1 MLVVLSTFPD
11 EATARTICAALV
23 AGGFVACAN
32 ILPQVTSIYR
42 WQGEMKEDGE
52 TLAILKLP
60 TEGFP
65 ALEEKLTAL
74 HPYDVPEIVAVPVVA
89 VNAGYQEW
97 VGDMERLPPKALQTR
112 TP

>member
-1 MLVVLSTFPD
+1 MLVVFSTFPD

-23 AGGFVACAN
+23 AEGFVACVN

-42 WQGEMKEDGE
+42 WQGGLKEEGE

-60 TEGFP
+60 AEGFP

-74 HPYDVPEIVAVPVVA
+74 HPYEVSEIVAIPVAA
-89 VNAGYQEW
+89 VNPDYLAW
-97 VGDMERLPPKALQTR
+97 VKE
-112 TP
+112 